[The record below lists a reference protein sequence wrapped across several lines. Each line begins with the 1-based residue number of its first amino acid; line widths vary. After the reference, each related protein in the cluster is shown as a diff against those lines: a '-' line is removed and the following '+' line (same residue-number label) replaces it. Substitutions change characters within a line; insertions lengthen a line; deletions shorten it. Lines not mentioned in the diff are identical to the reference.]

1 MYNDPPSSQSSQ
13 GDKRSLAS
21 SRAMSSEALARRR
34 MLLKGLGKG
43 SAALAVVVPIQTL
56 AATTIIGGTK
66 LCTVSGVHSNI
77 GSHNATGQQSEC
89 SGYQPSHYAMLA
101 NWPGYSSPPAT
112 TSNTVGSITFTE
124 NDYFATVFGGGSTG
138 NNAAKLL
145 TIVQTGSPASEQ
157 VWVTAL
163 LNAIK
168 NPIGFNFPYTPQQV
182 LDFYNSPQ
190 AAQALLFFQG
200 YMQTVA

>member
-1 MYNDPPSSQSSQ
+1 MYNDPSSSRSRQ
-13 GDKRSLAS
+13 GDIRPPMS

-43 SAALAVVVPIQTL
+43 SAALAVAVPIQTL

-66 LCTVSGVHSNI
+66 LCTVSGVQSNI
-77 GSHNATGQQSEC
+77 GSHNATGDQTEC
-89 SGYQPSHYAMLA
+89 SGYQPSHYATLA
-101 NWPGYSSPPAT
+101 NWPGYSSSPPRAT
-112 TSNTVGSITFTE
+112 NTVGSITFTE
-124 NDYFATVFGGGSTG
+124 KDYFATVFGGGSTG

-168 NPIGFNFPYTPQQV
+168 NPVGFNFPYTPAEV
-182 LDFYNSPQ
+182 LAFYSSPQ
-190 AAQALLFFQG
+190 AAQALAFFQG

>member
-13 GDKRSLAS
+13 GDKRSLGS

-66 LCTVSGVHSNI
+66 LCTVSGVQSNV

-89 SGYQPSHYAMLA
+89 SGYQPSHYVTLA
-101 NWPGYSSPPAT
+101 NWPGFSAT
-112 TSNTVGSITFTE
+112 TGTATNIVDGITFTE
-124 NDYFATVFGGGSTG
+124 TTPFSTVFGAGVATP
-138 NNAAKLL
+138 LL
-145 TIVQTGSPASEQ
+145 DILINSPSSDEA

-163 LNAIK
+163 LNAIS
-168 NPIGFNFPYTPQQV
+168 NPVGFNFPYTPTEV
-182 LDFYNSPQ
+182 RAFYSSPQ
-190 AAQALLFFQG
+190 AAQALAFFQG
-200 YMQTVA
+200 YMQTIA